1 MILDTH
7 IAMISNVSVI
17 TFEYKE
23 STMKVFIIFVI
34 LALMIAFEIYM
45 FKSTKGTQ
53 RYGWVSN
60 VIGSIF
66 LTVAIILWII
76 VSL

>member
-1 MILDTH
+1 
-7 IAMISNVSVI
+7 
-17 TFEYKE
+17 
-23 STMKVFIIFVI
+23 MKVFIIFVI

-60 VIGSIF
+60 VTGSIF